1 MLFSRKINNE
11 ENRDILYLYDID
23 KKFSRIDTFI
33 QDGVIQYK
41 YWPDNYIMVDTIKF
55 TLESTLHLF
64 EYRIDDSTLTS
75 HKSFLEEI
83 LM

>member
-33 QDGVIQYK
+33 QDSVIQYK

>member
-1 MLFSRKINNE
+1 LLFSRKINNE